1 MLTTLHVSVLTM
13 VARSVH
19 RNSVNLVNMEL
30 SLGKL
35 NFLHTRQFYR
45 FFWHHGPA
53 QNPHKVSTARPAQDS
68 GCSSNGPGWS
78 SNLFGRFDDAWLP
91 RIGLSSHD
99 PAPPRSCW
107 CIGPVFNCASCLRVY
122 KPKLYQPWKNQGVL
136 CFSLRFP
143 SLKDL
148 NMNWCDSS
156 KSDKDDV
163 YGGSMG
169 NPWNPLVIKLWRVI

>member
-35 NFLHTRQFYR
+35 NFLHTRQFHR

-53 QNPHKVSTARPAQDS
+53 QNPHKVATARPAQDS

-91 RIGLSSHD
+91 RIWG
-99 PAPPRSCW
+99 
-107 CIGPVFNCASCLRVY
+107 
-122 KPKLYQPWKNQGVL
+122 YQATILHHQDHAGVL
-136 CFSLRFP
+136 APYLTVHRAYGYINPNCINLGKIKASYVFLCGFP
-143 SLKDL
+143 RWKIWTWTDVTVANPTRMMFTEEVWEILGIH
-148 NMNWCDSS
+148 WSS
-156 KSDKDDV
+156 I
-163 YGGSMG
+163 YGG
-169 NPWNPLVIKLWRVI
+169 